1 MDNRTRGETYTAPH
15 TAMTTPRSGA
25 LSAPTVHPNNSGS
38 SFDTP
43 DPLALAR
50 LDPSATSQPAASP
63 PGPASPFGLLSDS
76 DYAAL
81 KASAISDAI
90 ISERGYRTIASA
102 GDFEMSYAGEQY
114 EGLWSRPTLKKID
127 AALLIPGYAAGSPST
142 TCVLRPH
149 MPRMFADGTSPKY
162 EYPPKQPPILDIL
175 PRYQSRLTDT
185 TIPLWITEGAKKAD
199 ALATLYDLAI
209 VPASINGVYGW
220 SKGGILKDFDA
231 VILTGREV
239 VLVPDGD
246 ISTKWAV
253 AQAIGRLAHVLTTRG
268 ATVRLLLLPDAH
280 GGGKVGID
288 DYIAAGASTDD
299 LEARIQDWSTA
310 IHTVVAGLK
319 ANGQGPASQQA
330 TIAEMINA
338 WAAETDAWAYDPN
351 RDQYM
356 AWTGTHWE
364 PARPMDV
371 DAKISELLRAH
382 GRDTKAGAANDIA
395 RFAKAKLA
403 RTFVGVGGLANFAN
417 GTFDLASGLLRPH
430 DRADGLTYCL
440 PFDFDPLAP
449 SDAIRDFLMNTIPD
463 PVARLCYMVHVGLAL
478 LGDTTRHAFIYLIG
492 PPRAGKNT
500 LLQMSNYA
508 TGQTH
513 NPNDYADASLFSSE
527 TEGKRARFAWSQR
540 RLVGVDEVKSEVALK
555 CEDMIKKL
563 SAHSGAEMRGMNKD
577 EQTNNQWIPKLMFAA
592 NDAPRFIDNSGALQS
607 RMHIVSCPVSRLGSE
622 DFDLFTEKLQPQ
634 AGAFASLCLGLAVGI
649 LRCKLGMPIS
659 AKMIDERSG
668 LADQNPLRSFV
679 MERCVIGASERE
691 LVTSLY
697 EDYKQ
702 HCDESGHKPMSRNR
716 LLQALKDSGHAV
728 EPCWMGNDRGYRGI
742 RLLAPGE
749 TSYLRTNAPPTQF
762 DTCVGAILDDWD
774 AVKRAAT
781 YAPTYFSPIK
791 SYENFAVLFS
801 DVSTETH
808 TEKHDT
814 NIEKV
819 QPDSCVG
826 ALVDE
831 HIPLSSHLKPT
842 YAPANVLRAIV
853 GCVGNNGH
861 EPVAS
866 PYNTAYTA
874 HGIAVGP
881 MMNRL
886 RRNLSAPIPRAVI
899 DQEAADLAAMTG
911 GYDE

>member
-1 MDNRTRGETYTAPH
+1 
-15 TAMTTPRSGA
+15 
-25 LSAPTVHPNNSGS
+25 
-38 SFDTP
+38 
-43 DPLALAR
+43 
-50 LDPSATSQPAASP
+50 
-63 PGPASPFGLLSDS
+63 
-76 DYAAL
+76 
-81 KASAISDAI
+81 
-90 ISERGYRTIASA
+90 
-102 GDFEMSYAGEQY
+102 MSYAGEQY
-114 EGLWSRPTLKKID
+114 EGLWSRPTLKKIGS
-127 AALLIPGYAAGSPST
+127 ALLIPGYVVGSPST
-142 TCVLRPH
+142 TCILRPH
-149 MPRMFADGTSPKY
+149 SPRIFADGRSPKY

-185 TIPLWITEGAKKAD
+185 AIPLWITEGAKKAD

-209 VPASINGVYGW
+209 VPASMNGCWGW
-220 SKGGILKDFDA
+220 SQGGIIKDFDA
-231 VILTGREV
+231 VIMTGREV

-246 ISTKWAV
+246 ISSNRDV
-253 AQAIGRLAHVLTTRG
+253 AQATERLANVLKTRG
-268 ATVRLLLLPDAH
+268 ATVRLLLLPDAPD
-280 GGGKVGID
+280 GGKVGID
-288 DYIAAGASTDD
+288 DYIASGASIDD
-299 LEARIQDWSTA
+299 LEARIEDWSTA
-310 IHTVVAGLK
+310 HHTVKASLL

-338 WAAETDAWAYDPN
+338 WAAESDAWAYDAN

-356 AWTGTHWE
+356 SWTDTHWE
-364 PARPMDV
+364 PSIPMDV
-371 DAKISELLRAH
+371 DAKISDLLH
-382 GRDTKAGAANDIA
+382 GHDRDTKSGAANDIA

-403 RTFVGVGGLANFAN
+403 RTFVGVGGLANFTN

-430 DRADGLTYCL
+430 DRADGLTYCM

-449 SDAIRDFLMNTIPD
+449 SDAIRDFLMSTIPD
-463 PVARLCYMVHVGLAL
+463 SVARLCYMVQVGLAL

-500 LLQMSNYA
+500 LLQLAHYA
-508 TGQTH
+508 TGQTE
-513 NPNDYADASLFSSE
+513 NPNSYADASLLSSE
-527 TEGKRARFAWSQR
+527 TEGKRSRFVWSQR
-540 RLVGVDEVKSEVALK
+540 RLVGIDEVKADVALR
-555 CEDMIKKL
+555 CEEMINKL

-577 EQTNNQWIPKLMFAA
+577 EQTNNQWLPKLMFAA
-592 NDAPRFIDNSGALQS
+592 NNAPRFVDNSGALQA
-607 RMHIVSCPVSRLGSE
+607 RMHIVRCPKSNLGTE
-622 DFDLFTEKLQPQ
+622 DFDLFTEKLRPQ

-659 AKMIDERSG
+659 ARMIDERSE

-716 LLQALKDSGHAV
+716 LLQSLKDSGHAV

-762 DTCVGAILDDWD
+762 DMCVGAILDDWD

-791 SYENFAVLFS
+791 SYENFACLFS
-801 DVSTETH
+801 SVSTDIH
-808 TEKHDT
+808 KEKHDT
-814 NIEKV
+814 NIGEV

-831 HIPLSSHLKPT
+831 DLPLHSHLKPT
-842 YAPANVLRAIV
+842 YAPANVPRASV

-861 EPVAS
+861 TPLTARVDLMA
-866 PYNTAYTA
+866 AYTA
-874 HGIAVGP
+874 QGIAIGP
-881 MMNRL
+881 MIKRMQ
-886 RRNLSAPIPRAVI
+886 RNLSEPIPQAVI
-899 DQEAADLAAMTG
+899 DQEAADQAAQTG
-911 GYDE
+911 GYDDD